1 MRYLVVLLIVVFAIA
16 ESDAQIEQGTRMIGG
31 SLDLDLAFDDDDDA
45 FEFLFTPRYGLF
57 VKNGLA
63 VGGEIGI
70 RYEKTGEEITETDL
84 FLGPFSRWYLFGG
97 ETIKMLLQAEMG
109 YLYSR
114 NKIGGSSATEHGFQF
129 FGGPGLSYF
138 VTDNVSLDVILGYN
152 YRTFGDDAVSSNLK
166 LLAGF
171 QIYF

>member
-1 MRYLVVLLIVVFAIA
+1 MKYLLIIIVFIA
-16 ESDAQIEQGTRMIGG
+16 SYTDANSQTEEGSRMVGG

-45 FEFLFTPRYGLF
+45 FEFLFTPRYGIF

-70 RYEKTGEEITETDL
+70 RYEKTGDDNTETDIA
-84 FLGPFSRWYLFGG
+84 FGPFARWYILGG
-97 ETIKMLLQAEMG
+97 ETLKMLLQAEAG

-129 FGGPGLSYF
+129 FGGPGMSYF
-138 VTDNVSLDVILGYN
+138 ISDNVSLDVILGYN

-171 QIYF
+171 QIFF